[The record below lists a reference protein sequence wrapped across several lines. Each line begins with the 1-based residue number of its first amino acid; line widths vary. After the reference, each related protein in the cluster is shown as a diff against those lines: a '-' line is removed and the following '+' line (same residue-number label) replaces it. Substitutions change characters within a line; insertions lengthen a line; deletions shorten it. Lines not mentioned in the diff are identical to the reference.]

1 MTVAMSFL
9 IVEARIGL
17 ADSSEFNVLLGYFL
31 TTAALPDINEFQFRC
46 NMKDGG
52 IVKTVYTLT
61 HFTFQAF
68 AFAMQIM
75 WLKLLFNYEGEALE
89 ELEESFGE
97 HTSRILVVAE
107 ALSVTSLVTGN
118 VLVGYELLRN
128 LRILRR
134 QNIDA

>member
-1 MTVAMSFL
+1 
-9 IVEARIGL
+9 
-17 ADSSEFNVLLGYFL
+17 
-31 TTAALPDINEFQFRC
+31 
-46 NMKDGG
+46 MKDGG

-61 HFTFQAF
+61 HITFVAF

-97 HTSRILVVAE
+97 HTSRVLVVAE

-128 LRILRR
+128 LRMEDFDL
-134 QNIDA
+134 